1 MSNLPVGWAAASI
14 GELVTLNP
22 KNEVDD
28 GTLVGFVPMSRLGVD
43 FQSPVTYEPRLWSGV
58 KRGYTHF
65 ADGDVLLAKI
75 TPCFEN
81 GKAGLVRDLPN
92 GLGAGSTE
100 YHVSRPKLGCLEA
113 RYLLAFFKTE
123 HFVKEGALQMTGSV
137 GQKRVPKAYLL
148 ETGMPLAPLSEQT
161 RIADKLDAVLA
172 RVNTCRGRLDRVPG
186 ILKRFRQSVLAA
198 ATSGKLTEDWR
209 AEQVARMQPQA
220 ESGNVAHDAA
230 ELCYHVIS
238 PLKRATASDEV
249 IQRLEERRHSTPS
262 TRKFKEP
269 VAPDMTQ
276 WKTDIPDGWS
286 VESISA
292 YADCLDYMRVPVTKG
307 NRASTQGLYPYYGAN
322 GQVDSVDEF
331 LFDDELVLVNEDE
344 TFYGREKPIAYRT
357 SGRCWVNNHA
367 HVLLAG
373 NVPRADYLCFALM
386 YYDVLPWLTGT
397 TGRAKLTQGVLNAL
411 PIAVPP
417 QIEIE
422 EIVRRVESLF
432 AYADRLEAHYKTAR
446 AKVEKLTPALLAK
459 AFRGELV
466 PQDPNDEPA
475 AVLLARIRAGRGD
488 QSAHKPKR
496 GRKAVTV

>member
-1 MSNLPVGWAAASI
+1 
-14 GELVTLNP
+14 
-22 KNEVDD
+22 
-28 GTLVGFVPMSRLGVD
+28 MSRLPPGWIEA
-43 FQSPVTYEPRLWSGV
+43 TI
-58 KRGYTHF
+58 
-65 ADGDVLLAKI
+65 GD
-75 TPCFEN
+75 
-81 GKAGLVRDLPN
+81 LVRFNYGKGLPERERTGQGYPVFGSN
-92 GLGAGSTE
+92 GVVG
-100 YHVSRPKLGCLEA
+100 YHSHMLITNESLIVGRK
-113 RYLLAFFKTE
+113 
-123 HFVKEGALQMTGSV
+123 GSV
-137 GQKRVPKAYLL
+137 GEVHYAQGPCWPIDTTYFVD
-148 ETGMPLAPLSEQT
+148 EFSGMPARYWYFALKSLDLGGLNRSTAIPGLNREDAYKVHWNLAPLPEQK
-161 RIADKLDAVLA
+161 RIADKIDAVLA
-172 RVNTCRGRLDRVPG
+172 RVDACRDRLDRVPG
-186 ILKRFRQSVLAA
+186 ILKRFRQSVLTA

-220 ESGNVAHDAA
+220 ESGNVARDAA

-331 LFDDELVLVNEDE
+331 LFDDELVLVTEDE

-373 NVPRADYLCFALM
+373 NAPRADYLCFALM

-422 EIVRRVESLF
+422 EIVRRVETLF
-432 AYADRLEAHYKTAR
+432 ANADRLEARYQTAR
-446 AKVEKLTPALLAK
+446 AQVEKLTPALLAK

-466 PQDPNDEPA
+466 PQDPDDEPA
-475 AVLLARIRAGRGD
+475 SSLLARITVLS
-488 QSAHKPKR
+488 QQET
-496 GRKAVTV
+496 RKKSVLKGVG